1 LIFFLCLPLCEECK
15 EADGQIS
22 GRVPTSC
29 EESKECK
36 ETDKQIL
43 EEGCRCRMRKS
54 KECKE
59 TDRQIP
65 EEACHHRWKER
76 NEVHGIGTASEE

>member
-1 LIFFLCLPLCEECK
+1 MLKEEMIGNIKKKGNNRRGNVGEK
-15 EADGQIS
+15 ERHHKRSD
-22 GRVPTSC
+22 
-29 EESKECK
+29 EECK

-43 EEGCRCRMRKS
+43 EEGRCCRVKKS

-65 EEACHHRWKER
+65 EEACCHRE
-76 NEVHGIGTASEE
+76 